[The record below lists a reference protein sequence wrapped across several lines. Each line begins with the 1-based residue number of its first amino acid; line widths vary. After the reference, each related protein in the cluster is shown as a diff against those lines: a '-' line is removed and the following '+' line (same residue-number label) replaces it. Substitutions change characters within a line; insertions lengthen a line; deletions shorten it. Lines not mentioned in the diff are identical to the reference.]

1 MRGGIGLG
9 SVSQVTYC
17 VFPTYLSWYCIC
29 YFHLMIKWLAQMPSI
44 MVWLLR
50 QHPMHDG
57 QLRRHR
63 DLVAHNQAF
72 SLYEVVWR
80 HGSHFSG
87 RYPDGT
93 AVLQSGVC
101 AVIHVGS
108 LPKSSHS
115 IPIYRTPFRHRQIWV
130 PQPDRRCSLHGSLH
144 LLGVD
149 EQVWPDKPTPAFQY
163 P

>member
-1 MRGGIGLG
+1 M
-9 SVSQVTYC
+9 
-17 VFPTYLSWYCIC
+17 
-29 YFHLMIKWLAQMPSI
+29 
-44 MVWLLR
+44 
-50 QHPMHDG
+50 
-57 QLRRHR
+57 
-63 DLVAHNQAF
+63 
-72 SLYEVVWR
+72 
-80 HGSHFSG
+80 
-87 RYPDGT
+87 
-93 AVLQSGVC
+93 
-101 AVIHVGS
+101 IHVGS

>member
-1 MRGGIGLG
+1 
-9 SVSQVTYC
+9 
-17 VFPTYLSWYCIC
+17 
-29 YFHLMIKWLAQMPSI
+29 MPSI

-63 DLVAHNQAF
+63 DRVAHNQTF
-72 SLYEVVWR
+72 SPYEVVWR

-87 RYPDGT
+87 RYPDGGT

-108 LPKSSHS
+108 LPKSTQHPYLPHTLQASS
-115 IPIYRTPFRHRQIWV
+115 
-130 PQPDRRCSLHGSLH
+130 D
-144 LLGVD
+144 LLG
-149 EQVWPDKPTPAFQY
+149 PTARPAV
-163 P
+163 